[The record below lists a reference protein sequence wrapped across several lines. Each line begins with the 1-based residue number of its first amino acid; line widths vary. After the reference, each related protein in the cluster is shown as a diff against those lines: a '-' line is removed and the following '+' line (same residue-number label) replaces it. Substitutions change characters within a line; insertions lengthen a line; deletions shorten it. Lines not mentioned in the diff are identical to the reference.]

1 MDFIHF
7 TNVIVEDTSTW
18 KGKKI
23 LSFDMDWAIDEV
35 INDALD
41 LIEGAGVRATFF
53 VTHNTPVL
61 ERMRQSPAIALGLHP
76 NFNPLIDKKEDA
88 LHPDQTL
95 SEIKAIVPEARV
107 LRSHSMTHSGRWLEK
122 YEGLGVTH
130 ISQYYMPGIKII
142 QPFKHLNGLVE
153 VPIYFADDGYI
164 SDLDH
169 RHQGRLSN
177 REILE
182 KDPDGIKVYNFHPIH
197 IALNSE
203 NFKLYHREK
212 PLSRNWEE
220 LLKQRNPNFGIR
232 NLFEKLI
239 A

>member
-1 MDFIHF
+1 M
-7 TNVIVEDTSTW
+7 
-18 KGKKI
+18 
-23 LSFDMDWAIDEV
+23 SFDMDWAIDEV
-35 INDALD
+35 INDTLEM
-41 LIEGAGVRATFF
+41 IESAGVKATFF

-76 NFNPLIDKKEDA
+76 NFNPLIDNKEEA

-95 SEIKAIVPEARV
+95 SELKAIVPEAKV
-107 LRSHSMTHSGRWLEK
+107 LRSHSMTHSARWLGK
-122 YEGLGVTH
+122 YEELGVTH
-130 ISQYYMPGIKII
+130 LSQYYMPGIKVIH
-142 QPFKHLNGLVE
+142 PFEHLNGLVE

-169 RHQGRLSN
+169 QHIGRFPN
-177 REILE
+177 GEIL
-182 KDPDGIKVYNFHPIH
+182 DGASDGIKVYNFHPIH
-197 IALNSE
+197 IALNSRSL
-203 NFKLYHREK
+203 KLYHRAK

-220 LLKQRNPNFGIR
+220 LLKQRNANIGIR